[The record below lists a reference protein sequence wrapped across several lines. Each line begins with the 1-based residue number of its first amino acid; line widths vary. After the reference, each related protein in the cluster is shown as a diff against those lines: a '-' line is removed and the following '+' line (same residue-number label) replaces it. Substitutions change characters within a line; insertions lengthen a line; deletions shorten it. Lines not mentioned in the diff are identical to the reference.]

1 MIRLAFSRTMW
12 ALVFGLW
19 GVAASAQT
27 NATQDSTLQS
37 AEAQVVQ
44 VSGLVITGDS
54 LAPLPYCTVFRA
66 RDRRGTTT
74 DIRGFFSLPALEGD
88 TLEFSSVGYI
98 SQQAVIPVGTE
109 MGRVNLVQPMGR
121 DTVNMADAF
130 VYPWPTK
137 ERFKR
142 DFLALG
148 LPNAGLDPAWE
159 AGMDPMDMYDRLIE
173 VGRDGQ
179 STATDVLSAQAIQAG
194 YSGQA
199 PPVNLLNPVA
209 WAQFLRALK
218 SGDLK
223 RQ

>member
-1 MIRLAFSRTMW
+1 MW
-12 ALVFGLW
+12 ALFFGVW

-27 NATQDSTLQS
+27 TATKDSTLQT
-37 AEAQVVQ
+37 AEAQVMQ

-74 DIRGFFSLPALEGD
+74 DARGFFSLPALEGD

-98 SQQAVIPVGTE
+98 SQQAVIPVGTA

-121 DTVNMADAF
+121 DTVNMSDAF

-137 ERFKR
+137 ERFKQE
-142 DFLALG
+142 FLALG
-148 LPNAGLDPAWE
+148 LPNKGLDPGWE
-159 AGMDPMDMYDRLIE
+159 APVDPVEVYDRLME
-173 VGRDGQ
+173 VGLDGQ
-179 STATDVLSAQAIQAG
+179 ATSSAALAQQAQVAA
-194 YSGQA
+194 YAGQA

-209 WAQFLRALK
+209 WAKFIQAIK